1 MTLGAYGK
9 SITVSLLIHL
19 LAIVF
24 IAQWGMARGR
34 YDGNTH
40 NAISV
45 RLEAEPKADNK
56 NSNEEVRKVE
66 VKQLPV
72 EREEKITV
80 VTKELELPVTPALNA
95 EQRIMVEVDE
105 RNEVAARATPTPK
118 LPSYE
123 FDNDGALSDDP
134 MIKVGLDGERA
145 WRPVL
150 IDRIKDA
157 IQGSVSYPRLARKRG
172 LEGTVLAGFSIDETG
187 FPQDIRVLKSSG
199 HRILDREVKRVI
211 QTASP
216 YPPLEG
222 AIEVPVRFRLKD

>member
-1 MTLGAYGK
+1 MTAIPIMRYPFDLKPNQRPITRIVMKRSERLK
-9 SITVSLLIHL
+9 S
-19 LAIVF
+19 
-24 IAQWGMARGR
+24 
-34 YDGNTH
+34 
-40 NAISV
+40 
-45 RLEAEPKADNK
+45 
-56 NSNEEVRKVE
+56 NSS
-66 VKQLPV
+66 QV

-80 VTKELELPVTPALNA
+80 VTKELELPITPALNA

-157 IQGSVSYPRLARKRG
+157 IQGSVSYPWLARKRG